1 MNQAEQLWQQ
11 EEQTTTETI
20 AQPHKIHPVD
30 KKIHNIVKLLII
42 ITLYYAIVFL

>member
-20 AQPHKIHPVD
+20 AQPKIHPVD